1 MAVRESK
8 PLKPDPH
15 KTDRA
20 TVVDPTT
27 TQELTGQ
34 PRLVVVSGLLLGHE
48 VEIGDEPVI
57 VGRGSDCALALPP
70 PRVSR
75 QHCRIWQEEGRFHI
89 EDLGSTNH
97 TFLNGKAVAR
107 GELRDGDQIGVGSNA
122 LKFFVGASMDARY
135 HDELIDLAIYDS
147 LTGFFNRRRF
157 ESRLAEEI
165 VKARAGQALALLML
179 DLDHFKSINDRHGHL
194 VGDQALACVAQIL
207 RERAPD
213 GAVIGRFG
221 GEEFSML
228 LPGAA
233 LAVAVAV
240 AEQLRRAV
248 SAAPLQLQEL
258 ELPVTISI
266 GVSACSGTDAGAS
279 SLLRAADDELYRAK
293 QRGRNRVS
301 PSR

>member
-1 MAVRESK
+1 MARPGSQ

-20 TVVDPTT
+20 TIVDPTT
-27 TQELTGQ
+27 TQEMTGR

-48 VEIGDEPVI
+48 VEIGDEAVV
-57 VGRGSDCALALPP
+57 VGRGSDCALALPHP
-70 PRVSR
+70 SVSR
-75 QHCRIWQEEGRFHI
+75 HHCRIWHDDGRFHI
-89 EDLGSTNH
+89 EDLDSTNH
-97 TFLNGKAVAR
+97 TYLNGKAVAR
-107 GELRDGDQIGVGSNA
+107 AELRDGDQVGVGSNA
-122 LKFFVGASMDARY
+122 LKFFVGSSMDARY

-147 LTGFFNRRRF
+147 LTGFCNRRRF

-179 DLDHFKSINDRHGHL
+179 DLDHFKAINDRHGHL
-194 VGDQALACVAQIL
+194 VGDQALAAVAQIL
-207 RERAPD
+207 RDGAPD

-221 GEEFSML
+221 GEEFSVL
-228 LPGAA
+228 LPGTG

-240 AEQLRRAV
+240 AENLRKAV
-248 SAAPLQLQEL
+248 AAAPLALQEL
-258 ELPVTISI
+258 QLAVTISI
-266 GVSACSGTDAGAS
+266 GVAACSGAAAGAAT
-279 SLLRAADDELYRAK
+279 LLRAADDELYRAK